1 MIRFLNVYYPTRTV
15 ILLAC
20 EAVIVSGCFLAATW
34 MVLRD
39 QAVFALQLQNGIL
52 KIVALTVV
60 SLLLSYYFDLYEPA
74 IVSARMEIYF
84 RILLV
89 LGFDCFILSALLLID
104 PQDVA
109 IANPQ
114 MSWGTG
120 VYVWGFV
127 LLAPAL
133 ILLRRAYDWVVS
145 RRAFRERVYVLGAGD
160 YARSTVESIRSRP
173 DLGMEVLDWED
184 VQLEP
189 AERKQIWIRKLD
201 KLAHSTPPV
210 RRVIIAMEHKR
221 GELPV
226 QELLMLRFQG
236 IIVEDDSTLRERLYG
251 KIQLDGLRPSNFL
264 YSEGF
269 RLRASQQFIR
279 QVVSI
284 LAAALGLLIF
294 LPAFPFVVLAVKLS
308 SKGPVFFRQKRV
320 GMGGR
325 NFDVLKFR
333 TMFTDAEAGGAK
345 WATKNDPR
353 VTKVGMF
360 LRKTRIDE
368 IPQLWNVLRGD
379 MGFVGP
385 RPERP
390 EFVTWLGEELPFYY
404 LRTLIRPGLTG
415 WAQVRYGYGAT
426 LAETKEKLEYDLY
439 YIKHMSLG
447 LDLLIMFET
456 IKTIL
461 RRRGAQ

>member
-15 ILLAC
+15 VLLLSEAC
-20 EAVIVSGCFLAATW
+20 VVAGCFLLATW
-34 MVLRD
+34 LILNQDAAIVL
-39 QAVFALQLQNGIL
+39 QYEHGAL
-52 KIVALTVV
+52 KIAALTITT
-60 SLLLSYYFDLYEPA
+60 LILSYYFDLYEPSL
-74 IVSARMEIYF
+74 VSGRMQIYF

-89 LGFDCFILSALLLID
+89 LGFDCFILAGFLLIE
-104 PQDVA
+104 PNVS
-109 IANPQ
+109 I
-114 MSWGTG
+114 GRY
-120 VYVWGFV
+120 VYVLGFV
-127 LLAPAL
+127 LLAPAM
-133 ILLRRAYDWVVS
+133 IAMRRAYEWVTSQKV
-145 RRAFRERVYVLGAGD
+145 FRERIYVLGAGE
-160 YARSTVESIRSRP
+160 YAQSIVSAIQSRP
-173 DLGMEVLDWED
+173 DLGMEVIDWQD
-184 VQLEP
+184 VHLEP
-189 AERKQIWIRKLD
+189 AERKKVWIAQLEQIGKGKPMVHRI
-201 KLAHSTPPV
+201 
-210 RRVIIAMEHKR
+210 IIAMESKR

-226 QELLMLRFQG
+226 QELLSLRFRG
-236 IIVEDDSTLRERLYG
+236 VTVEDDGALRERLYG
-251 KIQLDGLRPSNFL
+251 KIPLEGLRPSNFL

-269 RLRASQQFIR
+269 RIKASQQFIR

-284 LAAALGLLIF
+284 VVAGIGLLLF
-294 LPAFPFVVLAVKLS
+294 LPFFPLVVLAVKLS
-308 SKGPVFFRQKRV
+308 SKGPVFFRQTRV

-325 NFDVLKFR
+325 NFDVIKFR

-390 EFVTWLGEELPFYY
+390 EFVAWLSEELPFYY